1 MCPSSNMQTGAA
13 QSVALH
19 PISLLKRL
27 KFRVT
32 VNTDNRLMSG
42 TSMTREMSLLV
53 NDAGW
58 TLEDLR
64 WATIN
69 AMKSAFIPFDER
81 LAIIDEVVKPG
92 YAALTQT

>member
-1 MCPSSNMQTGAA
+1 
-13 QSVALH
+13 
-19 PISLLKRL
+19 
-27 KFRVT
+27 
-32 VNTDNRLMSG
+32 MSG

-92 YAALTQT
+92 YAALAQT